1 MMRSMPQPPVT
12 QYPVTDFREWN
23 ENGQLELAPKFQRR
37 PVWSRQAKS
46 YLIDTILRGM
56 PIPPVFIRM
65 RIDPDRTQTVREVVD
80 GQQRLRAVLE
90 YLEDDFAVSRV
101 HNSPYGAKKF
111 SQLPAEGQKQLL
123 AYKFAVYMLEDLSDA
138 EVLGIF
144 ARLNT
149 YTLTLN
155 AQEKRNAEFFGEF
168 KQTVYD
174 LALEHNEFWT
184 RNKILRDVDVARMKD
199 AELVSELLLTMLRGI
214 TETRAT
220 HLNTCYEEFDDA
232 FPGSRTYIRQF
243 RGVINVIG
251 ELFPD
256 TLNASVFRKSP
267 MFYSLFVAVFD
278 GLYGLPGSSYDRQ
291 TFEKGRLRAVRAGLD
306 RLSTVLDEEEPPQK
320 YVPFVDASRRATAD
334 VARRQ
339 IRHRFLWS
347 HAMSKG

>member
-1 MMRSMPQPPVT
+1 MVQPPVT
-12 QYPVTDFREWN
+12 QYPVTDFREWS

-56 PIPPVFIRM
+56 PIPPVFIRL
-65 RIDPDRTQTVREVVD
+65 RIDPERTQAVREVVD

-90 YLEDDFAVSRV
+90 YLDDDFAVSRA
-101 HNSPYGAKKF
+101 HDSPFGAKKF
-111 SQLPAEGQKQLL
+111 SQLPPEGKSRLR

-138 EVLGIF
+138 EVLSIF

-155 AQEKRNAEFFGEF
+155 PQERRNAEYFGEF
-168 KQTVYD
+168 KQTAYD

-199 AELVSELLLTMLRGI
+199 AELVSELLLTMIKGI
-214 TETRAT
+214 TETRAN
-220 HLNTCYEEFDDA
+220 HINACYQEFDES
-232 FPGSRTYIRQF
+232 FPHRKTYVRQF
-243 RGVINVIG
+243 RSVIDVIG

-256 TLNASVFRKSP
+256 TLSESEFRKGP
-267 MFYSLFVAVFD
+267 LFYSLFAAIYDALV
-278 GLYGLPGSSYDRQ
+278 GLPGSSHTRHLS
-291 TFEKGRLRAVRAGLD
+291 FEANRLRAVRSGLD
-306 RLSTVLDEEEPPQK
+306 RLGAVLGEEEPPAK
-320 YVPFVDASRRATAD
+320 YAAFVDASRRATAD

-339 IRHRFLWS
+339 ARHQFIWS
-347 HAMSKG
+347 TAFAKG

>member
-1 MMRSMPQPPVT
+1 MPQPPIT

-37 PVWSRQAKS
+37 PVWSRPAKS

-90 YLEDDFAVSRV
+90 YLEDEFAVSRV
-101 HNSPYGAKKF
+101 HNSPFGAKKF
-111 SQLPAEGQKQLL
+111 SQLPPEGQKILL

-155 AQEKRNAEFFGEF
+155 AQEKRNAEYFGEF

-184 RNKILRDVDVARMKD
+184 RNKILRDVDIARMRD
-199 AELVSELLLTMLRGI
+199 AELVSELLLTMIRGI

-220 HLNTCYEEFDDA
+220 HLNACYEKFNDE

-256 TLNASVFRKSP
+256 TLDSSVFRKSP
-267 MFYSLFVAVFD
+267 MFFSLFAAVFD
-278 GLYGLPGSSYDRQ
+278 ALYGLPGSSNDRQ
-291 TFEKGRLRAVRAGLD
+291 TFEKSRLRAVRAGLD
-306 RLSTVLDEEEPPQK
+306 RLSAVLDEEEPPQK
-320 YVPFVDASRRATAD
+320 YIPFVDASRRATAD

-347 HAMSKG
+347 QALSKG